1 MLRRALPSL
10 APRSARTI
18 FGLARARMAA
28 NKRWVFALALGMLT
42 AAVLLSIA
50 PIYHRAMVDLGLRSA
65 VTERLV
71 APTGPDGLLPYD
83 DPAIQQPEVG
93 LSRTEAARAPVVGE
107 EATTFAQ
114 SIETEQQARLGWLA
128 TSYGKY
134 TRLSRI
140 MGSRPGEP
148 ERPFAETYVQSLEG
162 WEKRVRVVDG
172 TLPGPTPAG
181 ADLEVAISHRSSE
194 LAGLVPGQRF
204 QLNMPCG
211 SLLEEC
217 ENRPEPITVV
227 VAAVVEPL
235 VPLDPFWAA
244 GPASYLEPTFL
255 MEAPGLLLPVLLPIE
270 QFNTVLTHLPEG
282 TTGYRSWYSFTYPE
296 RLTRGTVNRALV
308 EIEELEDLVAPR
320 EGVAFSPMGNT
331 VREFEKEADHQ
342 RAPLAILL
350 LEIAAIALFY
360 LILVASA
367 VLDRQSREISLLR
380 SRGTSG
386 GQVLL
391 SFLFEALI
399 IGFAVTLLAP
409 LVAAGMVA
417 VLGVTPIFEGV
428 TDGELLDVTLL
439 PSAFLFAAGGALLG
453 ILAIM
458 APAAIASR
466 RGLVS
471 QRQAESRPGKPF
483 FQRYFLDVA
492 FVAIALLLLWELNER
507 GSVYEPSSTGGV
519 SSDPLLLASPALI
532 VFAGALIFLRFY
544 PIVLR
549 GLAWVAM
556 RGPGVSPGMG
566 ISTVVRR
573 PGQYGQLALLLLMAV
588 AVGTFAAS
596 YSATTDR
603 SQEDRALFESGV
615 EFRAGDSDATLGT
628 IGSRADAGLAELP
641 YQETATAVMRTEAN
655 VSLSGSGGRSLQL
668 LGVDPE
674 IAGDM
679 LWYRDDFADSSLD
692 GVLGPLRTNGNL
704 PGIEVPGVPVSFS
717 VWVYLPEERQATSL
731 WARFQDAAGN
741 TPLVDLGNLEFE
753 GWQELTGQLE
763 SPTGEITAPV
773 RLTAIILSS
782 PPIRGALGA
791 DNSMTFDDFAV
802 TDSSGTKTI
811 VEDFEAATPTWQP
824 LLTSSVNTDTL
835 ESSTDQKHGGA
846 RAAKVTFGQA
856 SSNTRRGF
864 FPSSDRFPIPIAA
877 SEQLLGQLGLGEG
890 GRAVLLVGD
899 VPVPVQVHSTYR
911 LFPTLP
917 SEEGPSAVIS
927 RDELSSWLRTWSIS
941 GTRVELNEV
950 WATFQPGVTDEQRE
964 ELARILEERPF
975 GLTQSVDRE
984 GLFAEIDA
992 DPLLAAGGTGILA
1005 VGFGAALILL
1015 GAAAAVVLFTDAER
1029 RRPEFAVMR
1038 ALGFSRG
1045 QTARMLALEYG
1056 LLVVYGIALGA
1067 ILGRQ
1072 LGDRMLSFLN
1082 VNEQGDRVEPEFILE
1097 TDWMLL
1103 GASALV
1109 IVVAFAVTLGVVVA
1123 IARRLNAGQVLRTD

>member
-1 MLRRALPSL
+1 
-10 APRSARTI
+10 
-18 FGLARARMAA
+18 MAA

-65 VTERLV
+65 VTSRLV
-71 APTGPDGLLPYD
+71 APTGPDGLLPYE
-83 DPAIQQPEVG
+83 DPAIQRPQVG
-93 LSRTEAARAPVVGE
+93 LSRTEAGRAPVVGE
-107 EATTFAQ
+107 EAAQ
-114 SIETEQQARLGWLA
+114 FEQAIETEQQARLGWLA
-128 TSYGKY
+128 TSYGEY
-134 TRLSRI
+134 TRLSGI

-148 ERPFAETYVQSLEG
+148 GRPFAEVYVQSLPG
-162 WEKRVRVVDG
+162 WEQRVRVIEG
-172 TLPGPTPAG
+172 ALPGAAPAG
-181 ADLEVAISHRSSE
+181 EDLEVVLNQQSSV
-194 LAGLVPGQRF
+194 LTGLVPGQRM
-204 QLNMPCG
+204 QLDMPCG
-211 SLLEEC
+211 SLVEEC
-217 ENRPEPITVV
+217 EDRPEPVSVV
-227 VAAVVEPL
+227 VVGIVEPL
-235 VPLDPFWAA
+235 VPRDSFWAA
-244 GPASYLEPTFL
+244 GSGSYLEPSFL
-255 MEAPGLLLPVLLPIE
+255 ETPPGLLVPVLMPVE
-270 QFNTVLTHLPEG
+270 HFNAVLVGLPED
-282 TTGYRSWYSFTYPE
+282 TTAYRAWYSFADPE
-296 RLTRGTVNRALV
+296 RLTRGSVSRAIA
-308 EIEELEDLVAPR
+308 EIEELEDLVVAR
-320 EGVAFSPMGNT
+320 EGVAFSPMDFT
-331 VREFEKEADHQ
+331 VREFEREADHQ

-360 LILVASA
+360 LILVSGA

-399 IGFAVTLLAP
+399 IGAAVTLLAP
-409 LVAAGMVA
+409 LMAATIVSL
-417 VLGVTPIFEGV
+417 LGITPIFDGV

-439 PSAFLFAAGGALLG
+439 PSAFLFAGGGALLG
-453 ILAIM
+453 VLAIM

-471 QRQAESRPGKPF
+471 QRQAEARPGKPF

-532 VFAGALIFLRFY
+532 VFAGALIFLRLY

-549 GLAWVAM
+549 GLGWLAM

-603 SQEDRALFESGV
+603 SLEDRAAFESGV
-615 EFRAGDSDATLGT
+615 EFRAGDPDATLGT
-628 IGSRADAGLAELP
+628 HGPRADAELATLR
-641 YQETATAVMRTEAN
+641 YQETATAVMRTEAS
-655 VSLSGSGGRSLQL
+655 VSLNGSSGRSLQL
-668 LGVDPE
+668 LAVDPAV
-674 IAGDM
+674 AGDL
-679 LWYRDDFADSSLD
+679 LWYRDDFAEGSIDEL
-692 GVLGPLRTNGNL
+692 LAPLQASGTL

-717 VWVYLPEERQATSL
+717 AWVYLPEQRQATSL
-731 WARFQDAAGN
+731 WARFEDAAGN
-741 TPLVDLGNLEFE
+741 APLVDLGNLEFE
-753 GWQELTGQLE
+753 GWQELTGQLA

-773 RLTAIILSS
+773 RLTAIMLSS
-782 PPIRGALGA
+782 PPTRGVLGT
-791 DNSMTFDDFAV
+791 DNSITFDDFAV
-802 TDSSGTKTI
+802 TDAAGTKTV
-811 VEDFEAATPTWQP
+811 VEDFESSTPRWQP
-824 LLTSSVNTDTL
+824 LIASSVNTDTL
-835 ESSTDQKHGGA
+835 ESSTEQKHGGT
-846 RAAKVTFGQA
+846 RGAKVTLGQA

-864 FPSSDRFPIPIAA
+864 FPSSARIPIPLAA
-877 SEQLLGQLGLGEG
+877 SEQLLGQLGLAEG

-899 VPVPVQVHSTYR
+899 VPVPVQIHSMYR

-917 SEEGPSAVIS
+917 SEDGPSAVIS
-927 RDELSSWLRTWSIS
+927 REDLNSWLRTWSIT
-941 GTRVELNEV
+941 TRVELNEV
-950 WATFQPGVTDEQRE
+950 WATFQPAVTAEQRE
-964 ELARILEERPF
+964 EFARLLAEQPF
-975 GLTQSVDRE
+975 AVTESVDRE
-984 GLFAEIDA
+984 ALFAEIDN

-1005 VGFGAALILL
+1005 VGFGAALVLL
-1015 GAAAAVVLFTDAER
+1015 GAAAVVVLFTDAER

-1056 LLVVYGIALGA
+1056 LLVVFGIGLGA

-1072 LGDRMLSFLN
+1072 LGDRMMSFLN
-1082 VNEQGDRVEPEFILE
+1082 VNEDGDRVEPEFILE
-1097 TDWMLL
+1097 TDWILL

-1109 IVVAFAVTLGVVVA
+1109 IVAAFAVTLGVVVF